1 MRFPVRTSRLEQLDL
16 VEFPQRKAYIV
27 ESFEQSPCGVVV
39 NLERQH
45 RRSRGDISI
54 LKIGSDFQ
62 PRTLLDELP
71 KKFDTVLS
79 HFGRQQPRLARVSP
93 KNVAESRLDDPP
105 EPVVHQ
111 RPHRMLARRSG
122 AEIGSGDQNRASVK
136 G

>member
-27 ESFEQSPCGVVV
+27 ETFEQSPCGVVV

-71 KKFDTVLS
+71 KKFDTVLAD
-79 HFGRQQPRLARVSP
+79 FGRHQPRLARVAP
-93 KNVAESRLDDPP
+93 TYLTESRC
-105 EPVVHQ
+105 
-111 RPHRMLARRSG
+111 A
-122 AEIGSGDQNRASVK
+122 
-136 G
+136 